1 MQSWKWRRMLKL
13 MHTPLST
20 MVSRYSWNLRCERK
34 LWHRKLFVTVEIYCW
49 KGIILAHREK
59 RRILRKYWI
68 LKTNYIYKFPCS
80 SVLSVVCTVKIEFS
94 SELISQI
101 RGVILY
107 LADEHWVNTEHD
119 PASAPSP
126 RLQRWVHLSS
136 VAEAVSFSPWSLHQ
150 SSSLHAVYYWT
161 SSDFPAAESQFQV
174 LPIPHLYCSSSP
186 ASGGMFPRNL
196 WCLSLTSVVG
206 GRLFWI

>member
-13 MHTPLST
+13 MHSPLSI
-20 MVSRYSWNLRCERK
+20 MVNRYSWNLRCERK
-34 LWHRKLFVTVEIYCW
+34 LWHRKVTFHHCLLKFTVERAKFWHI
-49 KGIILAHREK
+49 REK

-107 LADEHWVNTEHD
+107 LADSEHWTRSRFRPVSSD
-119 PASAPSP
+119 PEMGPFIKCGGGGV
-126 RLQRWVHLSS
+126 LQPMITPPVLLSSCSLLLDHLS
-136 VAEAVSFSPWSLHQ
+136 H
-150 SSSLHAVYYWT
+150 
-161 SSDFPAAESQFQV
+161 
-174 LPIPHLYCSSSP
+174 PHCS
-186 ASGGMFPRNL
+186 
-196 WCLSLTSVVG
+196 
-206 GRLFWI
+206 